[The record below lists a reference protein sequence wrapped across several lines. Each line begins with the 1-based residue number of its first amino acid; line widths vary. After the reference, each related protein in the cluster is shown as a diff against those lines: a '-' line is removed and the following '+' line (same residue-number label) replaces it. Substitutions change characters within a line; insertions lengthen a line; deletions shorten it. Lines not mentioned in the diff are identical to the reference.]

1 MIEQSSFEWMKLLT
15 AKLTFDG
22 KKDANFLFNT
32 CVRSF
37 VTFFFFYR
45 FEGGRNT
52 IVLEKAPE
60 VIFAFFSRKEFEFFL
75 KLKGEDFA
83 TQQDIEEITDSARKS
98 PSLEEDWKKKKK
110 SNLPSCALSSR
121 SVWLPRNWKRSS
133 KLGRSGRRRRG
144 ILYRSRS
151 WLRDRGAPRTRCK
164 TRSPPPARNFPIR
177 TMAAKR
183 GIARKSRQRMPVW
196 PRVYRKQT
204 VSTILKRSVKRVK
217 CVYLQFIYIYSYPL
231 LFGKPLFVST
241 RRFNVVP
248 RCEKFTVEVVS
259 KIYFVHSSSTRPFK
273 NRLFYH

>member
-1 MIEQSSFEWMKLLT
+1 MIEQSSFEWMKLFT
-15 AKLTFDG
+15 VKLTFDG

-37 VTFFFFYR
+37 VTFIFLSFR
-45 FEGGRNT
+45 RNT

-60 VIFAFFSRKEFEFFL
+60 VIFAFFSRREFEFFL

-83 TQQDIEEITDSARKS
+83 TTRYRRNNRFCEKISISWRG
-98 PSLEEDWKKKKK
+98 LKKKK